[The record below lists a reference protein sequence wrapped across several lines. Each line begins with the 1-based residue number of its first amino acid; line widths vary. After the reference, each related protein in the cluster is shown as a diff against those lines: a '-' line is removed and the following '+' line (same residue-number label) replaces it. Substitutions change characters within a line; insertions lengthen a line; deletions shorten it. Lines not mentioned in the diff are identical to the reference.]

1 MVFIVIISLS
11 RNRYFSKDSLHYQ
24 DLSLTI
30 VHRNAGSI
38 RSVTLHYSFHI
49 SFTIHLFLE
58 IDRMGTQHAI
68 FQVKWA
74 VLDDVDH
81 PPSSS
86 ELIFKARISI
96 PRSLSESETNDQRRE
111 LVIEV
116 HFWSIPVLFIKY
128 VGFCCDQTALTVKR
142 P

>member
-1 MVFIVIISLS
+1 MNSIVNRGINNVLCMVFIVIISPS
-11 RNRYFSKDSLHYQ
+11 RNRYFPKDSLRYQ

-68 FQVKWA
+68 F
-74 VLDDVDH
+74 LL
-81 PPSSS
+81 SSS
-86 ELIFKARISI
+86 KVSRFGRCRSSSKFIRI
-96 PRSLSESETNDQRRE
+96 N
-111 LVIEV
+111 
-116 HFWSIPVLFIKY
+116 F
-128 VGFCCDQTALTVKR
+128 
-142 P
+142 

>member
-68 FQVKWA
+68 FLLSSSK

-116 HFWSIPVLFIKY
+116 HF
-128 VGFCCDQTALTVKR
+128 
-142 P
+142 